1 VRETDEAEAVA
12 HALLDENDT
21 AAWLQEHK
29 LEFGRRSTMASNNDS
44 SSATGKTP
52 GKGEKGC
59 GVSPEVDG
67 ELGWARKNS
76 GGRCHGEVRCCYSL
90 QRRGC
95 SEEEQKASN
104 ETEKGEERRRQ
115 KGVGVL
121 GLEHRYWGF
130 YRGKR

>member
-44 SSATGKTP
+44 SSAMGKTP
-52 GKGEKGC
+52 GKGKKGC

-76 GGRCHGEVRCCYSL
+76 GGWRHGEVWCCYSL
-90 QRRGC
+90 Q
-95 SEEEQKASN
+95 
-104 ETEKGEERRRQ
+104 
-115 KGVGVL
+115 
-121 GLEHRYWGF
+121 
-130 YRGKR
+130 